1 MKYLGDLVAG
11 LQGQLNSLAAQG
23 GPTTTHA
30 PNTVLP
36 QHDQPQP
43 TGAED
48 CSSVHVAFDEPLPA
62 VSETGDSPT
71 KHDSITRGACTGQ
84 GFCGPTSPDYSLNV
98 AQMRMGHGKYSTAA
112 APVWHVSPSLDG
124 SHHSE
129 DSIHLASPEEDG
141 WAALDPSVRRS
152 LRHSLLQFQTLLPK
166 REALRLIRVY
176 KEVVGELHPFVD
188 CDRLAEQTEGWYNWP
203 GAGSSGAKG
212 GDDSL
217 SDEDG
222 LLILNLVLSIALCAE
237 SGCQSEDAR
246 SLHKNCRGVIH
257 ILLAVP
263 VTGLRHVLLMLLVVS
278 VLFPSQVLYFGIM
291 NCVAD
296 CVT

>member
-30 PNTVLP
+30 PNTVLA

-48 CSSVHVAFDEPLPA
+48 CSSVHVAFDEQLPA
-62 VSETGDSPT
+62 VSGTGDSPT

-98 AQMRMGHGKYSTAA
+98 AQMRMGHGRYSTAA

-129 DSIHLASPEEDG
+129 DSIRLTSPEEDG

-203 GAGSSGAKG
+203 GAGSSGAKD

-278 VLFPSQVLYFGIM
+278 VLFPSQVLYFGRM